1 MWYLGPS
8 KGKQAKAS
16 NPMIKDV
23 HFAVMHNLKIRSD
36 AVSNIVTQKI
46 DFRPKKLHMEQEKMV
61 AFQMINHT
69 IGFNP

>member
-1 MWYLGPS
+1 
-8 KGKQAKAS
+8 
-16 NPMIKDV
+16 MIKDV

-46 DFRPKKLHMEQEKMV
+46 DFRPKNLYMKQEKMV